1 MDLRA
6 AEVTD
11 DASPDIITLNGGT
24 KGMLMYE
31 SCVCCLFFLCV
42 FAYLAERGNIERLPI
57 H

>member
-1 MDLRA
+1 MDPRA

-31 SCVCCLFFLCV
+31 SCVCVLFSVSVCVCLSGRKRQ
-42 FAYLAERGNIERLPI
+42 Y
-57 H
+57 